1 MAVVEE
7 NRKSFPLALTY
18 RKEAETWKDSLN
30 NQNKVWAIAELEKKF
45 AVTQKQK
52 KSMCLKPRIR

>member
-18 RKEAETWKDSLN
+18 KKKPKHGKIPN

>member
-1 MAVVEE
+1 ME
-7 NRKSFPLALTY
+7 RFQIIRIK
-18 RKEAETWKDSLN
+18 
-30 NQNKVWAIAELEKKF
+30 WAIAELEKKF

>member
-1 MAVVEE
+1 
-7 NRKSFPLALTY
+7 LLTY

-45 AVTQKQK
+45 AVTQTK
-52 KSMCLKPRIR
+52 KSMLKPRIR

>member
-1 MAVVEE
+1 ME
-7 NRKSFPLALTY
+7 RF
-18 RKEAETWKDSLN
+18 LN